1 MRPQT
6 WNGIRARSDR
16 SGCPALVRGLP
27 WCVVSTAEVVAPTTV
42 RTLPVD
48 GLLAGMPAALL
59 ERLPAEA
66 PLAWVRGGDGLVGW
80 GEAARVELTGPDRFA
95 AAELWWERWLDG
107 VVVDDPLTVPG
118 TGPVAF
124 ASFSFDQDAGSSVLV
139 VPRVLLGRRDGTT
152 WVTVVGDGP
161 DLASADLPPV
171 SVPMSPVEVRWSQG
185 SLSTVQWQGA
195 VRQAV
200 ARIVRGDLDK
210 VVLARDLVA
219 TASAPVDVRYLL
231 GRLADRYP
239 SCWTFS
245 VDGLVGATPEL
256 LVRRTGDLV
265 LSRVLAGT
273 VGRLGDDAADGE
285 LADALL
291 GSEKDLEEHEF
302 AVHSVAAVLAGYCAE
317 LDVPEQ
323 PKVLRLRNVQHLAT
337 DVAGRL
343 TDGSGVL
350 ELAGALHPTAAVC
363 GTPTDVALQV
373 IRELE
378 GMDRGR
384 YAGPV
389 GWLGRDGDGEFGL
402 ALRCAEVS
410 GERLRLFAGCGIVAG
425 SDAEAELT
433 ESQAKFV
440 PIRVALESEG

>member
-1 MRPQT
+1 
-6 WNGIRARSDR
+6 
-16 SGCPALVRGLP
+16 
-27 WCVVSTAEVVAPTTV
+27 VSTAEVVAPTTV

-48 GLLAGMPAALL
+48 GLPVDVPGALL
-59 ERLPAEA
+59 ERLPGDA

-80 GEAARVELTGPDRFA
+80 GEAARIELTGPDRFA
-95 AAELWWERWLDG
+95 AAELWWSRWLDG
-107 VVVDDPLTVPG
+107 AAVDDAVTVPG

-124 ASFSFDQDAGSSVLV
+124 ASFSFDPDGGRSVLI
-139 VPRVLLGRRDGTT
+139 VPRVLVGRRDGAT
-152 WVTVVGDGP
+152 WVTVVGDGDP
-161 DLASADLPPV
+161 ELPPV
-171 SVPMSPVEVRWSQG
+171 SVPRAPSVVRWSEG
-185 SLSTVQWQGA
+185 SLSAVQWQGA
-195 VRQAV
+195 VSRAV
-200 ARIVRGDLDK
+200 TSIVRGDLDK

-219 TASAPVDVRYLL
+219 TAAAPVDVRHLL
-231 GRLADRYP
+231 RRLAERYP

-256 LVRRTGDLV
+256 LVRRTGDRV

-291 GSEKDLEEHEF
+291 GSEKDLEEHEI
-302 AVHSVAAVLAGYCAE
+302 AVHSVAAVLAQHCVE
-317 LDVPEQ
+317 LAVPEH

-337 DVAGRL
+337 DVTGRL
-343 TDGSGVL
+343 SDGSGVL
-350 ELAGALHPTAAVC
+350 ALAGALHPTAAVC
-363 GTPTDVALQV
+363 GTPTEVALQV

-389 GWLGRDGDGEFGL
+389 GWLGTGGDGEFGI
-402 ALRCAEVS
+402 ALRCAEVD

-425 SDAEAELT
+425 SDPEDELAEA
-433 ESQAKFV
+433 QAKFV
-440 PIRVALESEG
+440 PVRDALESDG